1 MSNKTD
7 AQWIFNA
14 LDLAAST
21 CQTIDEA
28 NACNACPLYTACI
41 DVNAITDIAFEI
53 TAEQWTD
60 FLDFAEDIDEYLE
73 DREINSEENQR
84 ALYADFQRKYE
95 VEERMIDEE
104 YGL

>member
-1 MSNKTD
+1 MSNKND

-28 NACNACPLYTACI
+28 GACRGCPLYEACI
-41 DVNAITDIAFEI
+41 DANDLMDIAFEI
-53 TAEQWTD
+53 TPEQWKD
-60 FLDFAEDIDEYLE
+60 FLDFADDIDDYLE

-84 ALYADFQRKYE
+84 ALYADFQRKLE
-95 VEERMIDEE
+95 IEERMIDEE